1 MNKTVGLIVGLAMAT
16 FAMSACGTSE
26 KTTSSS
32 EASQGYPVTI
42 DNYTRAEGGTDWTKK
57 AETFDEKP
65 TRVVANTR
73 PAAELLLHLG
83 LKDQIA
89 GVGATFGAAD
99 TSVEKEFNE
108 LKDLGNSYIGKETAL
123 SVDPDLIYG
132 RGGLFDNQDWGVGT
146 VDSLNDMGVKTYV
159 LESSITGATFDSVYQ
174 DIKNT
179 GKIFDKE
186 AEAKTFAAE
195 IKTREDAVKES
206 VKDQKVQTFAYLHMS
221 DPTQVVVY
229 SAHDEPFFNDL
240 FKMVKLDNVF
250 KDQTGDVSE
259 ETLIET
265 DPDVLIVGDWST
277 IKDSVSGQQ
286 VIDALYKNPK
296 LASMQAIKN
305 KKVYAVDYNYL
316 FGYGYQSL
324 TGIEEL
330 VKQMN

>member
-1 MNKTVGLIVGLAMAT
+1 MKKRIGLLVGLGLSVVALG
-16 FAMSACGTSE
+16 ACGTS
-26 KTTSSS
+26 KATTNSS
-32 EASQGYPVTI
+32 EQASGYPVTI
-42 DNYTRAEGGTDWTKK
+42 DNYTRAEGGTEWTKK
-57 AETFDEKP
+57 TETFDAEPKK
-65 TRVVANTR
+65 VVANTR

-99 TSVEKEFNE
+99 QSVEKEFNM

-123 SVDPDLIYG
+123 SVDPDLLYG

-174 DIKNT
+174 DIENT
-179 GKIFDKE
+179 GKIFHKE
-186 AEAKTFAAE
+186 EAAKSFADE
-195 IKTREDAVKES
+195 IKAREEKLKES
-206 VKDQKVQTFAYLHMS
+206 VNDQKTQTFAYLHMS
-221 DPTQVVVY
+221 DPSQVSVY

-240 FKMVKLDNVF
+240 FSMIKLDNVF
-250 KDQTGDVSE
+250 KDQAGEVSE
-259 ETLIET
+259 ETLIKT
-265 DPDVLIVGDWST
+265 DPEVLIVGDWST
-277 IKDSVSGQQ
+277 IKDSVTGQQ

-296 LASMQAIKN
+296 LSSMQAIKN

-324 TGIEEL
+324 TGMEAL
-330 VKQMN
+330 VKQMK